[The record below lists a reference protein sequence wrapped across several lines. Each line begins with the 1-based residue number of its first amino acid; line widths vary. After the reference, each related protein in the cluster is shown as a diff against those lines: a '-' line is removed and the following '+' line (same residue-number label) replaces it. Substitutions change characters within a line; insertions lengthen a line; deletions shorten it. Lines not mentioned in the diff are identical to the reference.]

1 MAHRTGTLSLLLCLV
16 PYIALPAFAADEAEK
31 AAAPAAAPVE
41 EAARL
46 HALIDREWQQRLAE
60 NPVLASYSG
69 VHDAD
74 DKMPDMS
81 LPALER
87 FAESLRGYLR
97 ELEAI
102 DRSRLSGQDLVTYD
116 VLAWHLKVNI
126 EDWEVGQH
134 RFPITS
140 DSGFHTDI
148 ARLGDGLRFAST
160 RDYEN
165 YIARLRLLPT
175 YFEQHIEMLRDGIR
189 AGMVLPRISLEGY
202 DVTITA
208 HVVESAEKSLFWTPF
223 EQFPPGVPEADRS
236 RLQAAGRAAI
246 LEAAVPPFAAFRD
259 FLHEEYL
266 PASRDTVGASAMK
279 GGAAYYD
286 QRVRYYTTLDLTADQ
301 VHQKGLEEVARIRAE
316 MQQVIDKVGF
326 KGSFADF
333 LAFLRTD
340 PRFYAKT
347 PQELMER
354 AAFLAKKADAKLP
367 AFFGKLPRLPYGV
380 EPVPDYLAPVYT
392 AGRYAPAARGS
403 KQAGTYWVNTYALDK
418 RPLYALESLTL
429 HEAVP
434 GHHLQGALAQELEN
448 VPQFRRDLYISA
460 FGEGWGLYSE
470 RLGIEMGFYTDPYA
484 DFGRLTYEM
493 WRAARLVVD
502 TGMHA
507 KGWTR
512 DQALDYLASN
522 TALSLHEVK
531 TEIDRY
537 IAWPGQALSY
547 KIGELHIRALRA
559 RAEKELGPRFD
570 IRVFHDKILEN
581 GAVPLPVLT
590 NTIEAWIAEEKKK
603 S

>member
-1 MAHRTGTLSLLLCLV
+1 MAHRTRTLSLLFCLAL
-16 PYIALPAFAADEAEK
+16 PSLAALPAAAQGD
-31 AAAPAAAPVE
+31 

-46 HALIDREWQQRLAE
+46 AALIDREWEKRLAD
-60 NPVLASYSG
+60 NPLVATYFG
-69 VHDAD
+69 RHDAD

-81 LPALER
+81 I
-87 FAESLRGYLR
+87 AEMAKSTDSSRAFLR
-97 ELEAI
+97 ELKAI
-102 DRSRLSGQDLVTYD
+102 DRSRLKGQDRVNYD
-116 VLAWHLKVNI
+116 VFGWELQTRI
-126 EDWEVGQH
+126 EDFEIGNH

-140 DSGFHTDI
+140 DSGFHTEI
-148 ARLGDGLRFAST
+148 ARLGDGLRFAT
-160 RDYEN
+160 VADYDN
-165 YIARLRLLPT
+165 YIARLRALPK
-175 YFEQHIEMLRDGIR
+175 YFEQNIELLRDGIR

-202 DVTITA
+202 DVTITT
-208 HVVESAEKSLFWTPF
+208 HLVDTAEKSLFWTPF
-223 EQFPPGVPEADRS
+223 EQFPPGVPEAERP
-236 RLQAAGRAAI
+236 RLLAAGRAAI
-246 LEAAVPPFAAFRD
+246 LEAAIPPFATFRD
-259 FLHEEYL
+259 FLHQEYL

-286 QRVRYYTTLDLTADQ
+286 QRVRYYTTLDLDAEQ
-301 VHQKGLEEVARIRAE
+301 VHQKGLAEVARIRAE
-316 MQQVIDKVGF
+316 MQQVIDKLGF

-434 GHHLQGALAQELEN
+434 GHHLQGALAQEMEN

-460 FGEGWGLYSE
+460 FGEGWGLYCE
-470 RLGIEMGFYTDPYA
+470 RLGLEMGFYTDPYA

-512 DQALDYLASN
+512 DQALEYLASN

-547 KIGELHIRALRA
+547 KIGEMHIRALRA
-559 RAEKELGPRFD
+559 RAEQELGPRFD
-570 IRVFHDKILEN
+570 IRVFHDKVLEN

-590 NTIEAWIAEEKKK
+590 STIEDWIAEEKAKG
-603 S
+603 